1 VRDRD
6 GGSGA
11 RAGYHES
18 GGKVAEDLEAAIARL
33 RLSVFMLPSSTRAR
47 TNQRSKP
54 VADAPIKGPEGR

>member
-1 VRDRD
+1 MRDRD

-18 GGKVAEDLEAAIARL
+18 GGKVEDLEAAIARL
-33 RLSVFMLPSSTRAR
+33 RLPVFLLPSSTRAR